1 MKTVRATLSSTIML
15 MLALSLLAPA
25 AIAQK
30 TDPAEKYQDS
40 ANGTVTSGVIKSLTK
55 DCPAGTDPFFKNA
68 NPFISGG
75 PGGEPGE
82 FSSDVT
88 FLIDGS
94 EVTLS
99 VWWKDDNSFRFGP
112 PPEPLEQGGYAL
124 VLAVGAEIGNDK
136 LIYKYFG
143 LDGLPVSVAEDSG
156 LNVLKPVNGDILDSA
171 DVNHLDLCLALAD
184 STPPD
189 IEFIPPSPLPGD
201 TVSGTVTVKVRV
213 TDVESDVGSVS
224 AVVYPTGDPDSA
236 TPLELVLPQ
245 EGDIYTWVWTTFD
258 PLADPPVDFASG
270 SYTIAVTATD
280 EATPV
285 TNTVTVP
292 LNVELVES
300 FTSCF
305 GTLGDEDFAQIPT
318 ETDEEGNLIYAGG
331 CNPTGKV
338 LIQAPP
344 DNSACTGSDPAAGC
358 YIDGT
363 LLKPAIPTAHCGDY
377 GFPDPRM
384 TMIEL
389 PSPEYPVGRWVPTTK
404 SSLNIFTDIGI
415 DPAQEASVL
424 AAVQASYPD
433 PDPNDPDPLLPP
445 PDLDNALVL
454 DDKTYCANG
463 CCVIAQHL
471 KGNFLDELYL
481 AWPDVNG
488 LAFIKT
494 HNARFLL
501 GDDLA
506 AKCYDYDPDGPPLP
520 SFDLQDAASVGYM
533 PLFQTP
539 DDSGFLTVLTQDCRN
554 PARDLT
560 RNNGF
565 DVSNIIVSTAVP
577 RISVEEAPIEVLN
590 FMYQQSEEDFV
601 RVFFLLDVIERDAL
615 LKDGNFRRDVRSP
628 MNQAKRR
635 FDNFNTTSLQ
645 QSIDALA
652 DAADGIRTKTTYEV
666 VEANPPGE
674 ALALIEHLIWEL
686 GLLKQELTR
695 VEALP

>member
-1 MKTVRATLSSTIML
+1 MVTEESGLDPVTGSFNGNSFELPCEQLSDTKYRCSTTLS
-15 MLALSLLAPA
+15 
-25 AIAQK
+25 IA
-30 TDPAEKYQDS
+30 D
-40 ANGTVTSGVIKSLTK
+40 L
-55 DCPAGTDPFFKNA
+55 PAGT
-68 NPFISGG
+68 
-75 PGGEPGE
+75 
-82 FSSDVT
+82 
-88 FLIDGS
+88 
-94 EVTLS
+94 
-99 VWWKDDNSFRFGP
+99 
-112 PPEPLEQGGYAL
+112 
-124 VLAVGAEIGNDK
+124 
-136 LIYKYFG
+136 
-143 LDGLPVSVAEDSG
+143 
-156 LNVLKPVNGDILDSA
+156 
-171 DVNHLDLCLALAD
+171 
-184 STPPD
+184 
-189 IEFIPPSPLPGD
+189 
-201 TVSGTVTVKVRV
+201 
-213 TDVESDVGSVS
+213 
-224 AVVYPTGDPDSA
+224 
-236 TPLELVLPQ
+236 
-245 EGDIYTWVWTTFD
+245 
-258 PLADPPVDFASG
+258 
-270 SYTIAVTATD
+270 YTITVTATD
-280 EATPV
+280 QAFPQS
-285 TNTVTVP
+285 NSVTVSAD
-292 LNVELVES
+292 VELLD

>member
-1 MKTVRATLSSTIML
+1 MKTARATLSSAIML
-15 MLALSLLAPA
+15 MLSLL
-25 AIAQK
+25 
-30 TDPAEKYQDS
+30 
-40 ANGTVTSGVIKSLTK
+40 TSGALGAERDITEYSDSTNGFYPKSGILK
-55 DCPAGTDPFFKNA
+55 FQSDCPEGTAFFKNVA
-68 NPFISGG
+68 PGLTNGGVAGSTVPPIQFI
-75 PGGEPGE
+75 
-82 FSSDVT
+82 
-88 FLIDGS
+88 IDGKTVAVS
-94 EVTLS
+94 ISWDAE
-99 VWWKDDNSFRFGP
+99 NSFGFDITGGLAHIVAVTSDTNNLLYDYVNYYPPTPINLEKDPVPVYGP
-112 PPEPLEQGGYAL
+112 VVAD
-124 VLAVGAEIGNDK
+124 GN
-136 LIYKYFG
+136 
-143 LDGLPVSVAEDSG
+143 
-156 LNVLKPVNGDILDSA
+156 LNAIQDAA
-171 DVNHLDLCLALAD
+171 DVNHLDLCLAPLD
-184 STPPD
+184 TTPPV
-189 IEFIPPSPLPGD
+189 IEFISPLPE
-201 TVSGTVTVKVRV
+201 VPESGTTMSVIVEVTEESGLDPV
-213 TDVESDVGSVS
+213 TGSFNGNSFELPCEQLSDTKYRCSTTLS
-224 AVVYPTGDPDSA
+224 IAD
-236 TPLELVLPQ
+236 LPA
-245 EGDIYTWVWTTFD
+245 GT
-258 PLADPPVDFASG
+258 
-270 SYTIAVTATD
+270 YTITVTATD
-280 EATPV
+280 QAFPQS
-285 TNTVTVP
+285 NSVTVSAD
-292 LNVELVES
+292 VELLD

-305 GTLGDEDFAQIPT
+305 GTLGEEDFAQIPT

>member
-1 MKTVRATLSSTIML
+1 ML

-55 DCPAGTDPFFKNA
+55 DCPAGTDAFFKNA

-318 ETDEEGNLIYAGG
+318 ETDAEGNIIYAGG
-331 CNPTGKV
+331 CNPTGKL

-344 DNSACTGSDPAAGC
+344 DNSACSVDNPNPPAGC

-363 LLKPAIPTAHCGDY
+363 LLKPDPDRVTELANAGDCPAAFPNPDGTSYCGDY
-377 GFPDPRM
+377 GFPDCRM
-384 TMIEL
+384 AQDVTGNW
-389 PSPEYPVGRWVPTTK
+389 YPKYKEVLKVFDSSQGRGVGIHPD
-404 SSLNIFTDIGI
+404 LAAG
-415 DPAQEASVL
+415 VL
-424 AAVQASYPD
+424 AAVQASYPNG
-433 PDPNDPDPLLPP
+433 PLPP
-445 PDLDNALVL
+445 TDLVGELVL
-454 DDKTYCANG
+454 DDTTYCANG

-471 KGNFLDELYL
+471 KGDSLDTLYT
-481 AWPDVNG
+481 AWPDTNG
-488 LAFIKT
+488 LAFIKV
-494 HNARFLL
+494 HDAKKVL
-501 GDDLA
+501 GNNLA
-506 AKCYDYDPDGPPLP
+506 ANCYDETTNP
-520 SFDLQDAASVGYM
+520 DLQDVAAVGYH
-533 PLFQTP
+533 PLFQTE
-539 DDSGFLTVLTQDCRN
+539 DDSDFVTVLTQECQN
-554 PARDLT
+554 PLRDFT

-565 DVSNIIVSTAVP
+565 DVSNIIVSTAAP
-577 RISVEEAPIEVLN
+577 RIDAGAAPLEVLQ
-590 FMYQQSEEDFV
+590 FMFDQSEQDFL
-601 RVFFLLDVIERDAL
+601 RALFLLSVILPDDGSEVL
-615 LKDGNFRRDVRSP
+615 VLTGNFNRDVASP
-628 MNQAKRR
+628 INQAKAR
-635 FDNFNTTSLQ
+635 FGNFNVTSLQ
-645 QSIDALA
+645 QSIDALIV
-652 DAADGIRTKTTYEV
+652 AADGIRTKTTYKV
-666 VEANPPGE
+666 VEENPPGE
-674 ALALIEHLIWEL
+674 LLALVEHLIWEL
-686 GLLKQELTR
+686 GLLQRELTR
-695 VEALP
+695 VEAL